1 MPGAM
6 STPTA
11 RSWSMW
17 RRWAS
22 VPARS
27 LVCLTWTRALGTIS
41 RKRDQHGNPYDKLK
55 LNHNVERVGRVAE
68 RGFVTR

>member
-1 MPGAM
+1 MPPRLFRCPAC
-6 STPTA
+6 
-11 RSWSMW
+11 
-17 RRWAS
+17 S
-22 VPARS
+22 V
-27 LVCLTWTRALGTIS
+27 ALGTVS

>member
-1 MPGAM
+1 MGAG
-6 STPTA
+6 TN
-11 RSWSMW
+11 
-17 RRWAS
+17 

-27 LVCLTWTRALGTIS
+27 LVCPCGRTLGTIS